1 MTRPAALILALAALL
16 ILAILLVISRRERP
30 VTATWPEEDDA
41 LPPFDPRTWP
51 SETFDVPPGSVT
63 FGPGWRDGD
72 ALN

>member
-1 MTRPAALILALAALL
+1 MKLLAAMTALCLLALAVVMA
-16 ILAILLVISRRERP
+16 RRERP

-72 ALN
+72 GLN